1 MGPPG
6 TATLFSLT
14 TTLRPKSMAW
24 VTSRMDP
31 ITTST
36 IASRLRIGGATSAC
50 ARRASRPFRQSLRGV
65 LIDVAGSKNVEALPS
80 HYEITVEDLPRG
92 CLSARNRKRAATGSG
107 TPLERAAGR
116 PWPCSIK
123 IEPRDSEAAL
133 RVTRVGQAEGRQAA
147 DHSRRNIVKLA
158 PCQLPDG
165 GFLVVCEIFP
175 ARHVAQE
182 HR

>member
-1 MGPPG
+1 LGGDFGLRKADVTTIPP
-6 TATLFSLT
+6 
-14 TTLRPKSMAW
+14 
-24 VTSRMDP
+24 
-31 ITTST
+31 I
-36 IASRLRIGGATSAC
+36 IA
-50 ARRASRPFRQSLRGV
+50 RGV

-123 IEPRDSEAAL
+123 IEPRGSEAAL

-182 HR
+182 PSQPVALFAHQ